1 MLNRRSSA
9 EKLHFDLAS
18 LADAALAEGL
28 HVAKLNSETRLLL
41 LPALA
46 RLGHGLAP
54 SPPLVLHSE
63 RRLTRVDLHLVLLVL
78 ENLLLDVVDSVA
90 VGVRVGDARG
100 LDVLLKEDLEVRYRF
115 LLSVLVLA

>member
-1 MLNRRSSA
+1 MLNRRFSA
-9 EKLHFDLAS
+9 EE
-18 LADAALAEGL
+18 LAEGL
-28 HVAKLNSETRLLL
+28 HVAKLNSEIRLLL
-41 LPALA
+41 LSAGA

-54 SPPLVLHSE
+54 STPLVLHSE

-78 ENLLLDVVDSVA
+78 EKLLLDVIYSVA